1 MNNNRGS
8 IWLQKGT
15 YNAIKHEKELY
26 EAKVDG
32 KVDWGAFLLLLLGL
46 YVANKALQN
55 KEQSKKIG
63 EVKR

>member
-1 MNNNRGS
+1 MKNNRGS

-26 EAKVDG
+26 ETKVNG

-55 KEQSKKIG
+55 KEQSKK
-63 EVKR
+63 